1 MEIISELM
9 YVLAVTMVAIAILYG
24 GFCVKHAKQNKNETN
39 FPKRSQTEKN

>member
-9 YVLAVTMVAIAILYG
+9 YVLAVTVILYG